1 MMECLSK
8 SKLRIWGDILIH
20 LGVFIQVIYSFR
32 LLFQASLDL
41 GEVELNGSNSVISS
55 TLLNKLITVT
65 WDYLMLS
72 HN

>member
-55 TLLNKLITVT
+55 TKQTDDGNLR
-65 WDYLMLS
+65 LS
-72 HN
+72 DAIS